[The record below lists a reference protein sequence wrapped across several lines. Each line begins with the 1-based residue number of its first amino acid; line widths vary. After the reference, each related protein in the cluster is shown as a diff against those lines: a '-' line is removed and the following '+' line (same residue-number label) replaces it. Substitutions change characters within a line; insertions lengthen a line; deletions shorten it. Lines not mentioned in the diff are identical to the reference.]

1 MARFENN
8 TSAQGLFLTIN
19 LDEQFDTGS
28 REYILKQYIK
38 DNLDEKLF
46 EYAYKN
52 DTVGRKI
59 QNPKDVTAAIL
70 YGYLTGNRSSR
81 KIEAMLKNHIGFMFV
96 SNCLEI
102 DHSVLCEFK
111 IKFQQQIQFIFGHML
126 YVLNSMGAI
135 DWGMVVGDGTKLKA
149 YASKNMNIGKDK
161 TETMLKTYKK
171 MAYKIVERDLEL
183 EKEFE
188 QGNITEKK
196 YEEEKSRVERQKRKY
211 ESTLAKINEYTKND
225 KEEFKK
231 KLETQY
237 VNLTDPDSKVMP
249 GSNKRHF
256 IQGYNALMMVSNN
269 DVVLD
274 VDPVTNSEKEYAD
287 TLVHRV
293 EELKKKLQVNHSSKY
308 LFDSGF
314 QDMGKILK
322 LQEDGYDMYVATKG
336 RDFTKK
342 SEKRKNFTVVS
353 KGNEF
358 YLECKGGVCAKGNYS
373 EPVKKYFFRFNK
385 SECQQCSEFV
395 ECYKKISS
403 ASRKKAVNFTAFEL
417 INRSKIDLYLQKMES
432 DQGSKVYGRRL
443 GKEHVFANIKTQ
455 RNYLQT
461 FYRGS
466 EKVKMDT
473 YWAALAQN
481 MQKYIVNM
489 R

>member
-1 MARFENN
+1 
-8 TSAQGLFLTIN
+8 
-19 LDEQFDTGS
+19 
-28 REYILKQYIK
+28 
-38 DNLDEKLF
+38 
-46 EYAYKN
+46 
-52 DTVGRKI
+52 
-59 QNPKDVTAAIL
+59 
-70 YGYLTGNRSSR
+70 
-81 KIEAMLKNHIGFMFV
+81 MFV

-111 IKFQQQIQFIFGHML
+111 IKFQEQIQFIFGQML

-135 DWGMVVGDGTKLKA
+135 DWDMVVGDGTKLKA

-171 MAYKIVERDLEL
+171 MAGKIVERDLEL

-188 QGNITEKK
+188 QGHITEKK
-196 YEEEKSRVERQKRKY
+196 YEKEKSRVERQKRKY

-231 KLETQY
+231 KLESQY
-237 VNLTDPDSKVMP
+237 VNLTDPDSKVMT

-322 LQEDGYDMYVATKG
+322 LQEDGYDMYVATKE

-342 SEKRKNFTVVS
+342 SQKRQNFTFLR
-353 KGNEF
+353 KDNEF
-358 YLECKGGVCAKGNYS
+358 ILECKGGLISRGSYYAP
-373 EPVKKYFFRFNK
+373 EKKYYFSYHRTKCESCKLF
-385 SECQQCSEFV
+385 S
-395 ECYKKISS
+395 ECYKKITARSIQKTVS
-403 ASRKKAVNFTAFEL
+403 FTALEL
-417 INRSKIDLYLQKMES
+417 TCRDKIDSYLQKMKS